1 MIASIQGVIFDCDGV
16 LVDSEPLGLGALGTT
31 LESFGFELGKIDL
44 ESFCGRT
51 DTDSIQELCENWGIS
66 IDLEEYLDRKMTD
79 YLVTL
84 EEHGL
89 SPFPG
94 VQELL
99 RDLKE
104 RGIPVAV
111 ASSGP
116 PPKIAANLQ
125 AAGLQDAFTEI
136 VSAVEVERGKPAPD
150 VFLEAARR
158 LGVPPEC
165 CAVVED
171 APAGLLAARAA
182 GMYAIAVA
190 HTFSVEELQPLSDRA
205 VEKIADI
212 DANRIVQMHRCADPV
227 GQR

>member
-1 MIASIQGVIFDCDGV
+1 MITDIQGVIFDCDGV

-31 LESFGFELGKIDL
+31 LKSFGFELGKIDL

-51 DTDSIQELCENWGIS
+51 DTDSIQELCEDWGIS
-66 IDLEEYLDRKMTD
+66 IDIDEYLDRKMAD
-79 YLVTL
+79 YLATL
-84 EEHGL
+84 DEHGL
-89 SPFPG
+89 KPFPG
-94 VQELL
+94 VRELL
-99 RDLKE
+99 GDLNRQE
-104 RGIPVAV
+104 TPIAV

-125 AAGLQDAFTEI
+125 TAGLQEAFSVI

-158 LGVPPEC
+158 LGVPPER

-171 APAGLLAARAA
+171 APAGLQAAKAA
-182 GMYAIAVA
+182 GMYAVAVA

-205 VEKIADI
+205 VEKISDI
-212 DANRIVQMHRCADPV
+212 DASQIVQEYGCAEPV
-227 GQR
+227 